1 MVWKGQWVCTECQRS
16 NCTFCVDV
24 VRAALGAR
32 LMCNCKIEG
41 HDGEPI
47 RSQIKDPITGDVFGP
62 GVKITMD
69 GEVTG
74 YDG

>member
-1 MVWKGQWVCTECQRS
+1 
-16 NCTFCVDV
+16 
-24 VRAALGAR
+24 
-32 LMCNCKIEG
+32 MCNCKIEG